1 MNKLLTL
8 SHIKQQDGINIDLK
22 KGALLD
28 DIYKSSRY
36 VVEVKK
42 GSLSVQSEIT
52 ENKRVVISRLE
63 EGAIFGISNLFIEDD
78 LKTVLE
84 CEEDAMLF
92 LVSKE
97 FFKKKLLENTA
108 AIEYYA
114 KMMNE
119 KLQFLLSR
127 IERLSLPNA
136 RLKVAYALKDGLLL
150 ENSNRDDVAASLAIS
165 RASLFR
171 ELSYFS
177 DMNIIRRDGSNI
189 SIIDDEALERIF
201 NEKP

>member
-1 MNKLLTL
+1 MNRLLTL
-8 SHIKQQDGINIDLK
+8 SHIDEQDGININLK

-28 DIYKSSRY
+28 DIYRSSRY

-42 GSLSVQSEIT
+42 GSLSAQSEIT

-63 EGAIFGISNLFIEDD
+63 EGAIFGISNLFIEDN
-78 LKTVLE
+78 LKTLLE
-84 CEEDAMLF
+84 CEEDAKLF

-97 FFKKKLLENTA
+97 IFKKKLLENTA

-136 RLKVAYALKDGLLL
+136 RLKVAYGLKDGLFL
-150 ENSNRDDVAASLAIS
+150 ENSNRDDIAASLAIS

-189 SIIDDEALERIF
+189 SILDDEALERII
-201 NEKP
+201 NE

>member
-1 MNKLLTL
+1 MNKLFIL
-8 SHIKQQDGINIDLK
+8 SHIEEQDGINIKLK

-28 DIYKSSRY
+28 DIYRSSRY
-36 VVEVKK
+36 VVEVKE
-42 GSLSVQSEIT
+42 GSLSAQSEIT

-63 EGAIFGISNLFIEDD
+63 EGAIFGISNLFIEDN

-84 CEEDAMLF
+84 CEKDAKLF

-97 FFKKKLLENTA
+97 LFKRKLLENTA

-114 KMMNE
+114 KTMNE

-127 IERLSLPNA
+127 IERLSLPSA
-136 RLKVAYALKDGLLL
+136 RLKVAYALRDGLFL
-150 ENSNRDDVAASLAIS
+150 ENSNRDEIAASLAIS

-171 ELSYFS
+171 ELYFFS
-177 DMNIIRRDGSNI
+177 DMNIIRRDGNNI
-189 SIIDDEALERIF
+189 SIIDEEELDRII
-201 NEKP
+201 NE

>member
-1 MNKLLTL
+1 MNILLTL
-8 SHIKQQDGINIDLK
+8 SHIEEQDGINIALR

-28 DIYKSSRY
+28 DSYRSSRY

-52 ENKRVVISRLE
+52 ENKRIVISRLD
-63 EGAIFGISNLFIEDD
+63 EGAIFGISNLFIDD
-78 LKTVLE
+78 NLKTVLE
-84 CEEDAMLF
+84 CEEDAELF
-92 LVSKE
+92 LVSKKL
-97 FFKKKLLENTA
+97 FKKKLLENKA

-114 KMMNE
+114 RILNE

-127 IERLSLPNA
+127 IERLSLPSA

-150 ENSNRDDVAASLAIS
+150 ENSNRDDAASSLAIS

-177 DMNIIRRDGSNI
+177 DMAIIKRSGSHI
-189 SIIDDEALERIF
+189 KVIDEEKLDLIINER
-201 NEKP
+201 